1 MNREPTLLRAHVV
14 AVHTRCCCDVLA
26 PGHVIAGGVWHH
38 MLGRRAGEG
47 PCPTNCPPMAPPRSN
62 FSAGI
67 ARFLGYALG
76 KKDVWAVTMSQL
88 LDWMQ
93 HPVPASQMKT
103 FMKKYACP

>member
-1 MNREPTLLRAHVV
+1 MT
-14 AVHTRCCCDVLA
+14 C
-26 PGHVIAGGVWHH
+26 W
-38 MLGRRAGEG
+38 RRATSSPAGSG
-47 PCPTNCPPMAPPRSN
+47 ITCWAGARGRDPAPPTVPQWPHPRSN